1 MLVLDLIVSGFA
13 AWGLFCAMKFIAD
26 GFMTPKQARPRPIVK
41 LSGHESMKEIAQL
54 CENARKA
61 IICNRG
67 EILLLL
73 PEKNGYALE
82 LEKELERLNLI
93 DVRVVY
99 ENMKGKANEQ

>member
-26 GFMTPKQARPRPIVK
+26 GFMTPKDARPRPIVRLNGRENIK
-41 LSGHESMKEIAQL
+41 DVAAL

-67 EILLLL
+67 EILLLM
-73 PEKNGYALE
+73 PEEGEASGRLRRE
-82 LEKELERLNLI
+82 LDSLGLFDVRIVYEKERQ
-93 DVRVVY
+93 
-99 ENMKGKANEQ
+99 NEQ